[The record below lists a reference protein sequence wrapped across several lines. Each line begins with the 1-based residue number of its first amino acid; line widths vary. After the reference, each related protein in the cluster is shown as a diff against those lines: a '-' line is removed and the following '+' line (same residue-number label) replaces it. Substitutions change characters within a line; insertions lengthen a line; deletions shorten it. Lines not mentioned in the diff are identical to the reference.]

1 MVKYKRKRR
10 INKEIEAEDWCF
22 VCKDGGELIICEY
35 GDCLKVYHPECVGK
49 DVSFLE
55 TGKCWTCNCHSC
67 LICHRTPKFH
77 CFCCPNAICKRCV
90 NAAEFAPAIGKNG
103 FCYECLEL
111 VLLAE
116 EKVENDSDGGKI
128 DFTDRETY
136 EGLFK
141 EYWEIIKEKE
151 GLTLDDVRTAKA
163 KMKKSENYSGRSG
176 YIKFVDDEKKDELT
190 ISDCDLHDGEEY
202 RPLSK
207 RRWSKVQE
215 FIGWGSKPVIKF
227 LKSLGKDTTQQLSQ
241 FDVDLII
248 SEYIRENNLLDPEN
262 KKKTGYASVVAENI
276 NLIYLRRSLV
286 DELLKHRESFEGKVV
301 GSFVKVKAD
310 PRDYMQKNSHQL
322 LQVTGVKETS
332 AAGKTNSEVLL
343 LASNAVTD
351 IQISMLSDTDFTE
364 VTKQFGRF
372 LILNDEAK
380 TYEYI
385 DL

>member
-1 MVKYKRKRR
+1 MVF
-10 INKEIEAEDWCF
+10 D
-22 VCKDGGELIICEY
+22 LQ
-35 GDCLKVYHPECVGK
+35 
-49 DVSFLE
+49 
-55 TGKCWTCNCHSC
+55 
-67 LICHRTPKFH
+67 
-77 CFCCPNAICKRCV
+77 
-90 NAAEFAPAIGKNG
+90 
-103 FCYECLEL
+103 
-111 VLLAE
+111 
-116 EKVENDSDGGKI
+116 GKI

-215 FIGWGSKPVIKF
+215 FIGWGSKPLIKF

-262 KKKTGYASVVAENI
+262 KKKVLCDEKLHLLLRRKSVSKKRIYNLLDAHFAENLVQSEEDESEKEDRSSLRDENDQIMVACQERRKLGTDKKSAEMEVETIIQQTGYASVVAENI

-310 PRDYMQKNSHQL
+310 PRDYMQKNPHQL
-322 LQVTGVKETS
+322 LQVTG
-332 AAGKTNSEVLL
+332 NC
-343 LASNAVTD
+343 
-351 IQISMLSDTDFTE
+351 
-364 VTKQFGRF
+364 
-372 LILNDEAK
+372 
-380 TYEYI
+380 
-385 DL
+385 